1 MNYNTYNLP
10 RSYEESGKHSH
21 SQLDYGERDGGNRT
35 PQHYKTYNT
44 QSQLT
49 GDAMVQ
55 CYIDNINDN

>member
-1 MNYNTYNLP
+1 MMNYNTYNLAGN
-10 RSYEESGKHSH
+10 YEESGKHSH
-21 SQLDYGERDGGNRT
+21 LRLDYRERDGENRT

-55 CYIDNINDN
+55 SDNINDN